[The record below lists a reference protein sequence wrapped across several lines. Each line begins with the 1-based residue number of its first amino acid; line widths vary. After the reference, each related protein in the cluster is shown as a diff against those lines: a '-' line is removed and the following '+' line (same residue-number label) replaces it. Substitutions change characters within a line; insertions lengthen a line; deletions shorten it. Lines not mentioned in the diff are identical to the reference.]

1 MSAGDIRETPMDEPT
16 NLLDGAFPVA
26 AVGLGAGRYE
36 PEILG
41 TTFQR
46 LFEGLRAQP
55 ANG

>member
-1 MSAGDIRETPMDEPT
+1 MSAGDIRETPMDEPI
-16 NLLDGAFPVA
+16 NLLDGAFPAA

-36 PEILG
+36 PESLG

>member
-1 MSAGDIRETPMDEPT
+1 MDEPT

-26 AVGLGAGRYE
+26 DVGLGAGRYE

-41 TTFQR
+41 TTFER